1 MLMRRPQAEPDT
13 PPPIAACSTQHSPAR
28 SLCSSIEGLSLHI
41 DNTPPSSPQE
51 DEHGDS
57 GVTLSLLLTGQQP
70 AVALPTITNTAR
82 AGADAADAAAAAAS
96 TAAAPR
102 SRWRRV
108 KPRHLES
115 VNPLALRGKLRRKRR
130 PPFLVVN
137 IPPSVTDGTALLVAA
152 PRGKHSGIALPVRA
166 ACA

>member
-13 PPPIAACSTQHSPAR
+13 PPPIAACTQHSPAR

-51 DEHGDS
+51 DEHGDIS
-57 GVTLSLLLTGQQP
+57 GVPLGLLLSGQQP
-70 AVALPTITNTAR
+70 AITSTAR
-82 AGADAADAAAAAAS
+82 VGADAAAAAAAAAAS

-137 IPPSVTDGTALLVAA
+137 IPPSTDGTALLVAA